1 MPVSDY
7 EIVPFP
13 EAIARFG
20 LDQKFDAYKLE
31 EYAEGGRA
39 LRYYRANATID
50 GDIDLDRLFWAG
62 EIAGIYAGED
72 LTITGTVWNWEID
85 TTAVFVSVGRDL
97 KCHNLIAGCAEISVG
112 RDVRADGIVVS
123 TYNHGRLDI
132 GRNVDAK
139 YLIVDDH
146 NTTVGGK
153 LIGGGWTDMPGTS
166 VRESTWLKEVRPEL
180 RNEFF
185 TEEGF
190 MTCANG
196 NVDLVKALLAG
207 RDILR

>member
-1 MPVSDY
+1 VSDY

-20 LDQKFDAYKLE
+20 LDKKFEDYKLE
-31 EYAEGGRA
+31 EFAEGGRGV
-39 LRYYRANATID
+39 RYYPAGAAID

-62 EIAGIYAGED
+62 EIAGIVAAED
-72 LTITGTVWNWEID
+72 LMIAGSVWNWEID

-97 KCHNLIAGCAEISVG
+97 KCGNLIAGCAEIAVG
-112 RDVRADGIVVS
+112 RDVRADGIVVA
-123 TYNHGRLDI
+123 TYNHGRLAIARD
-132 GRNVDAK
+132 VHAK

-146 NTTVGGK
+146 NTSVGGK

-180 RNEFF
+180 KREFF
-185 TEEGF
+185 NAEGF
-190 MTCANG
+190 MMCPNG

-207 RDILR
+207 REVLR